1 MWWNN
6 ALVVD
11 PGWLVGRSVG
21 WLVQKGRKWQVSGYA
36 VRFYVMSAADSD
48 DHDDTDHSDVD
59 PVAMIQ
65 SAREVA
71 LLTHLGIGAVWTT
84 VECRLQM
91 HSIGCNPPAK

>member
-1 MWWNN
+1 M
-6 ALVVD
+6 
-11 PGWLVGRSVG
+11 
-21 WLVQKGRKWQVSGYA
+21 
-36 VRFYVMSAADSD
+36 RFYVMSAADSD

-71 LLTHLGIGAVWTT
+71 VLTHLGIGAVWTT